1 MTTSN
6 TTAASGIDGE
16 MKRRILGFVIGLGA
30 MMYFLTSTPPE
41 GLNVTAWRTIGV
53 TCMMGAWWMLEAIP
67 ISATAF
73 LPLVLFPMLG
83 IQTATKVAPSYAGDL
98 IFLFMGG
105 FVIAIAMEMWNLH
118 RRVSLNI
125 LKIAGANPGMLVLGF
140 MVATGFLSAWMSNT
154 ACATMMMPIGMAII
168 SLLNN
173 GKDEKNSVDD
183 TNRKFGICI
192 MLGIAFSASIGGL
205 MTPIGTPPNAV
216 LVGQMSKIAG
226 IDIGFGNFM
235 MIGVP
240 IAVVLMTITWLLLI
254 KVFFPVK
261 GVNLDKAVSVVDE
274 ELEKLGPL
282 SRGEALVM
290 LIFVLTAACW
300 MFRSKITGAIG
311 TINVAGTE
319 IVAGRV
325 IRDSTIA
332 MTAAVIMFVTP
343 VSLKEGKFLV
353 DSSVFNKIPWDVL
366 VLVGGGLALG
376 GALNSSGVSQYVA
389 ANMESVSNMSTIMII
404 AVCSTI
410 VMLITQLASNTA
422 TANTFVPLGISIAV
436 GIGQH
441 PMMIAVPMAIGA
453 GLAFSLPV
461 STPPNAIV
469 FGSGL
474 IRIPDMFKVG
484 ILANFIGIAI
494 AIVVMYV
501 MLPVAF
507 GIKQGEMPAV
517 PKVVQMKEAVLKN
530 TMPNADEA
538 TLFEALQK
546 AFPKLSAD
554 ELNALLAKR

>member
-1 MTTSN
+1 MSDSASVADAGMT
-6 TTAASGIDGE
+6 GE
-16 MKRRILGFVIGLGA
+16 RKKQVFGLILGVLCLIYTLVTDA
-30 MMYFLTSTPPE
+30 PE
-41 GLNVTAWRTIGV
+41 GLSPQAWKSVGITFLMAIWWMTEALPISVTALV
-53 TCMMGAWWMLEAIP
+53 
-67 ISATAF
+67 
-73 LPLVLFPMLG
+73 PLVAFPMLG
-83 IQTATKVAPSYAGDL
+83 IIGAKQIAPNYASNL
-98 IFLFMGG
+98 VWLFFGG
-105 FVIAIAMEMWNLH
+105 FSLAYAMETWNLH
-118 RRVSLNI
+118 RRLSLTV
-125 LKIAGANPGMLVLGF
+125 LKVCGGSPSLLMLGF
-140 MVATGFLSAWMSNT
+140 MASTGFLSAWMSNT
-154 ACATMMMPIGMAII
+154 ACTALMMPIGMAII

-173 GKDEKNSVDD
+173 GKDAKDSVDD
-183 TNRKFGICI
+183 TSRKFGICI

-240 IAVVLMTITWLLLI
+240 IAVVLMVITWLLLI

-343 VSLKEGKFLV
+343 VSLKQGKFLV
-353 DSSVFNKIPWDVL
+353 DSSVFSKIPWDVL

-546 AFPKLSAD
+546 AFPKLSTD
-554 ELNALLAKR
+554 ELNALLAK

>member
-6 TTAASGIDGE
+6 TAVANGLDGE
-16 MKRRILGFVIGLGA
+16 MKRRILGFSLGIGA
-30 MMYFLTSTPPE
+30 MLYFLLSSPPE
-41 GLNVTAWRTIGV
+41 GLSTNAWYTIGV

-73 LPLVLFPMLG
+73 LPLVMFPLLG
-83 IQTATKVAPSYAGDL
+83 IQTATEVAPAYAGDL

-140 MVATGFLSAWMSNT
+140 MIATGFLSAWMSNT

-173 GKDEKNSVDD
+173 GKDPKDSTDD
-183 TNRKFGICI
+183 TSRKFGICI

-226 IDIGFGNFM
+226 IDVGFGQFM
-235 MIGVP
+235 LIGVP
-240 IAVVLMTITWLLLI
+240 IAVILMAITWLLLI

-261 GVNLDKAVSVVDE
+261 GVNLEQAVSVVDE

-282 SRGEALVM
+282 SRGEAMVM
-290 LIFVLTAACW
+290 FIFVVTAATW
-300 MFRSKITGAIG
+300 MLRGQITEMIG

-319 IVAGRV
+319 MKAGRV

-332 MTAAVIMFVTP
+332 MTAATIMFVTP
-343 VSLKEGKFLV
+343 VNLKEGKFLV
-353 DSSVFNKIPWDVL
+353 DSTVFKKIPWDVL

-376 GALNSSGVSQYVA
+376 AALNSSGVSQYVA
-389 ANMESVSNMSTIMII
+389 ANMEAVSSLSTIMII

-422 TANTFVPLGISIAV
+422 TANTFIPLGISIAV
-436 GIGQH
+436 GVGQH
-441 PMMIAVPMAIGA
+441 PLMIAVPMAIGA

-484 ILANFIGIAI
+484 ILSNFIGIAI
-494 AIVVMYV
+494 AIVVMYLV
-501 MLPVAF
+501 MPIAF
-507 GIKQGEMPAV
+507 GVKQGEMPAV

-530 TMPNADEA
+530 TMPTADDA
-538 TLFEALQK
+538 TIFEALKQ
-546 AFPKLSAD
+546 AFPKLS
-554 ELNALLAKR
+554 EEQLNNLLAK